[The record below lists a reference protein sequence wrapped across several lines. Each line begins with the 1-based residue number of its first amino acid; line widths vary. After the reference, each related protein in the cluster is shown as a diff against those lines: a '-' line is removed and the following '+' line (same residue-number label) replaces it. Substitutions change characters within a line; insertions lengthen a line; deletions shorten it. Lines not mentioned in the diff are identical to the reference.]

1 VTKST
6 LNNQFDYTRI
16 FLEAAGIGMD
26 NYEYYRR
33 DWWFNPTVPGNL
45 RLSKSGITFVEK
57 HAKITTYQIELANP
71 LLSRTFI
78 QLSRL
83 FTCPYYIKKNNKI
96 VLLGEEETVLLSL
109 HANNLQ
115 QYLDNLGL
123 DS

>member
-1 VTKST
+1 MTKST
-6 LNNQFDYTRI
+6 LNQSHYTRV

-26 NYEYYRR
+26 NFEYYRR
-33 DWWFNPTVPGNL
+33 DWWFNHTVPSNL
-45 RLSKSGITFVEK
+45 RLSKSGIVFVEK
-57 HAKITTYQIELANP
+57 YAKITTYQIELANP
-71 LLSRTFI
+71 LLSRTFV

-115 QYLDNLGL
+115 QYLDNLQL
-123 DS
+123 

>member
-6 LNNQFDYTRI
+6 LNQLDYTRI

-26 NYEYYRR
+26 NFEYYRR
-33 DWWFNPTVPGNL
+33 DWWFNHTVPKNL

-57 HAKITTYQIELANP
+57 HAKITTYQIEISTP
-71 LLSRTFI
+71 LLSRTFV

-83 FTCPYYIKKNNKI
+83 FTCPYYIKKNKQL

-115 QYLDNLGL
+115 QYLDNLQL
-123 DS
+123 

>member
-6 LNNQFDYTRI
+6 LNQYDYTRV

-33 DWWFNPTVPGNL
+33 EWWFNYTVPENL
-45 RLSKSGITFVEK
+45 RLSKPGIVFVEK
-57 HAKITTYQIELANP
+57 YAKITTYQIELADP

-115 QYLDNLGL
+115 QYLDNLQL
-123 DS
+123 